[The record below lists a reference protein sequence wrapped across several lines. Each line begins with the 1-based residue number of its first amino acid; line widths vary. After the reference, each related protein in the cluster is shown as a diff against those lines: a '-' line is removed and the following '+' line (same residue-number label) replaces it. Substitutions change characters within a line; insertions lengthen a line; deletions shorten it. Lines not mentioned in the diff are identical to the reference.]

1 MNAATPSNTPPV
13 QESLAIIKR
22 GCDELLVEQEM
33 AERLSSGRPLRVKA
47 GFDPT
52 APDLHLGHTVL
63 LNKMRQFQEL
73 GHDVIF
79 LIGDYT
85 GMIGDPTG
93 KNATRPPL
101 SREQI
106 EDNART
112 YQDQVFKILDP
123 ARTEIAFNST
133 WFDPMSAANLI
144 RLAAKHTV
152 ARMLERDDFGK
163 RYRANQPIAIHEFLY
178 PLVQGYD
185 SVALRADVELGGT
198 DQKFNLLVGR
208 ELQRHYGQP
217 AQCILTMPLLEG
229 LDGVSKMSKSLGN
242 YVGINEPPGQIF
254 GKLMSISDELMWR
267 YIELLSF
274 EAISSVERWKADVA
288 QGRNPRDIKVGF
300 AQEIVARFHDRVAAE
315 KALTEFEARFR
326 QHELPED
333 MPEHT
338 IALDAQ
344 PILLTQVLKRVGLTA
359 STSEAMRMIDQG
371 GVRLNGEKV
380 SDKALTLGRGQVV
393 VLQVGKRKFARVA
406 LA

>member
-1 MNAATPSNTPPV
+1 V
-13 QESLAIIKR
+13 QESLAVIKR
-22 GCDELLVEQEM
+22 GCDQLLVEQEM
-33 AERLSSGRPLRVKA
+33 ADKLATGRPLRVKA

-73 GHDVIF
+73 GHEVIF
-79 LIGDYT
+79 LIGDFT

-101 SREQI
+101 TREQI

-112 YQDQVFKILDP
+112 YREQVFKILDP
-123 ARTEIAFNST
+123 ERTEVAFNST
-133 WFDPMSAANLI
+133 WFDRMDAADLI

-163 RYRANQPIAIHEFLY
+163 RYRGNQPIAIHEFLY

-185 SVALRADVELGGT
+185 SVALRADIELGGT

-208 ELQRHYGQP
+208 ELQKHYGQP
-217 AQCILTMPLLEG
+217 SQCILTMPLLEG
-229 LDGVSKMSKSLGN
+229 LDGVNKMSKSLGN
-242 YVGINEPPGQIF
+242 YVGINEPPEQIF

-274 EAISSVERWKADVA
+274 EPLSVIDDWKAEVVR
-288 QGRNPRDIKVGF
+288 GRNPRDVKVAF
-300 AQEIVARFHDRVAAE
+300 AQEIVARFHDRGAAE
-315 KALTEFEARFR
+315 KSLDDFEARFK
-326 QHELPED
+326 QHEIPED
-333 MPEHT
+333 IPEHSLAVGDAPL
-338 IALDAQ
+338 ALPQ
-344 PILLTQVLKRVGLTA
+344 ILKRVGLTVSA
-359 STSEAMRMIDQG
+359 SEAMRLIDQG

-380 SDKALTLGRGQVV
+380 SDKSRSLSAGEVV
-393 VLQVGKRKFARVA
+393 VLQVGKRKFARVK
-406 LA
+406 LV